1 MIIDPND
8 LTPKQMYKLLIG
20 SVVPRP
26 VAWTSTVN
34 KDGLYNIAPFSF
46 FTVASRQPPM
56 LCISI
61 GPGDGEREGTIKD
74 TLINIR
80 SQKEFVINVVS
91 LPLANKM
98 QKTSE
103 EFGAAKDEFRE
114 AGLTP
119 EKSAIVKPPR
129 IKEAAIQMECKME
142 QIIPLGSDHLVI
154 GRLLKYHIRD
164 DLYYDNGKVD
174 LEGLQPVGRLAGN
187 YTVVEK
193 LFRLPYSDL
202 DSLGSK

>member
-34 KDGLYNIAPFSF
+34 RDGLYNIAPFSF

-91 LPLANKM
+91 LPLANQM

-103 EFGAAKDEFRE
+103 AFGADKDEFTE
-114 AGLTP
+114 AGLTA
-119 EKSAIVKPPR
+119 EKSVIVKPPR
-129 IKEAAIQMECKME
+129 IKEAAIQMECKLE

-164 DLYYDNGKVD
+164 DLYYENGKVD
-174 LEGLQPVGRLAGN
+174 LEGLKPVGRLAGN

-193 LFRLPYSDL
+193 LFKLPHSDL
-202 DSLGSK
+202 DSLVSK